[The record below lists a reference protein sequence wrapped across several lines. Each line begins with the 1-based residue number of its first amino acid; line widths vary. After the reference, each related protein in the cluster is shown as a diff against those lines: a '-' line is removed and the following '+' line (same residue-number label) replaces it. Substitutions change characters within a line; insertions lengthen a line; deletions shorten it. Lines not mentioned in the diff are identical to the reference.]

1 MAVGEEE
8 AVPNVSG
15 SHPTERLAG
24 AVVRAILRAG
34 PKMAEISHSAER
46 AERERKRGNGR
57 ERAAG
62 GNKKEKEK
70 KEKKKNLHSFGAC
83 VCVT

>member
-1 MAVGEEE
+1 MRQG
-8 AVPNVSG
+8 
-15 SHPTERLAG
+15 
-24 AVVRAILRAG
+24 
-34 PKMAEISHSAER
+34 
-46 AERERKRGNGR
+46 KRGNGR

-62 GNKKEKEK
+62 GNKKETEK